1 MKKNTLFFVLYFFCT
16 LCCAQEISG
25 DSLFRV
31 EALMERAVELSS
43 SDPQEALRLL
53 RGAEKLT
60 EDREQLRDIKKEMSR
75 IYYHLDEPDS
85 AIVQM
90 CVWKA
95 LYDTSELT
103 AMAHINNLLGLSWQ
117 RLEVTDSALYYF
129 GEAYKYFKRL
139 GDLKG
144 SVFLLNNIGISL
156 AHAGKEEE
164 ALQAFE
170 QAFEFC
176 LDLPFKEDFASVFV
190 NYAIALLNAG
200 RIDKAREI
208 YEQYFPKGEQTEG
221 YSLDLKTSVASFE
234 AIYLR
239 ETGHLEEAVKKYR
252 WLIDSLLQE
261 DSRVPVRFYYGLGLT
276 YYLQGEYDKALSV
289 YSSSMDESPRPY
301 ERGLLLEGLSR
312 TYIRLGEAD
321 SAIHYLDL
329 WLEQKTAEQEES
341 RQRLLNEM
349 KGKTERLLQQ
359 TRIAL
364 LEQKQRNYRLLLL
377 SSLLGMLCLAFL
389 TVWLYQRS
397 KIRQLRQAEKIRE
410 QKQKLLEL
418 SLRMQQKGELLKKLK
433 DDMVEL
439 EEQLPGLSL
448 PLRKKVEKTYRDVL
462 NLDEDWRLFDIY
474 LGDMHKGFY
483 DVLKKQCPELTDN
496 DLRMCSLVRMRFSNK
511 EISQLLFVSL
521 DTVKSQR
528 YRIRKKLGLNREE
541 NLADFLSGL
550 SDR

>member
-1 MKKNTLFFVLYFFCT
+1 MGDGLGVEVLT
-16 LCCAQEISG
+16 
-25 DSLFRV
+25 
-31 EALMERAVELSS
+31 ERAVELRSS
-43 SDPQEALRLL
+43 EPQEALRLL
-53 RGAEKLT
+53 RRAERLA
-60 EDREQLRDIKKEMSR
+60 EDREQLRDIKKELSR
-75 IYYHLDEPDS
+75 IYYHLDKPDS

-90 CVWKA
+90 QAWKA
-95 LYDTSELT
+95 LYDTSELA

-129 GEAYKYFKRL
+129 REAYKYFERL

-156 AHAGKEEE
+156 AHAGREEE
-164 ALQAFE
+164 ALEVFE

-176 LDLPFKEDFASVFV
+176 LDLPSGADFASVFV
-190 NYAIALLNAG
+190 NYAIALLNMG
-200 RIDKAREI
+200 RIDEAREI
-208 YEQYFPKGEQTEG
+208 YEQYFPKGEETEG

-239 ETGHLEEAVKKYR
+239 ETGRLKEAVEKYR
-252 WLIDSLLQE
+252 RLIDSLLQA
-261 DSRVPVRFYYGLGLT
+261 DSRVPVRFYYGLGMT
-276 YYLQGEYDKALSV
+276 YYLQGEHDKALSI
-289 YSSSMDESPRPY
+289 YRDALNEGARPY

-312 TYIRLGEAD
+312 AYIRLGEAD

-329 WLEQKTAEQEES
+329 WLEQKAAEQEES

-377 SSLLGMLCLAFL
+377 SSLLGMLCLTFL
-389 TVWLYQRS
+389 SVWLYQRS

-433 DDMVEL
+433 DDMAEL
-439 EEQLPGLSL
+439 EEQLPGLPLSL
-448 PLRKKVEKTYRDVL
+448 RQKVEKTYRDVL

>member
-1 MKKNTLFFVLYFFCT
+1 MKKITLFFCSLFFCT
-16 LCCAQEISG
+16 LCYAQEVLG
-25 DSLFRV
+25 DGLGV
-31 EALMERAVELSS
+31 EVLTERAVELRSS
-43 SDPQEALRLL
+43 EPQEALRLL
-53 RGAEKLT
+53 RRAERLA
-60 EDREQLRDIKKEMSR
+60 EDREQLRDIKKELSR
-75 IYYHLDEPDS
+75 IYYHLDKPDS

-90 CVWKA
+90 QAWKA
-95 LYDTSELT
+95 LYDTSELA

-129 GEAYKYFKRL
+129 REAYKYFERL

-156 AHAGKEEE
+156 AHAGREEE
-164 ALQAFE
+164 ALEVFE

-176 LDLPFKEDFASVFV
+176 LDLPSGADFASVFV
-190 NYAIALLNAG
+190 NYAIALLNMG
-200 RIDKAREI
+200 RIDEAREI
-208 YEQYFPKGEQTEG
+208 YEQYFPKGEETEG

-239 ETGHLEEAVKKYR
+239 ETGRLKEAVEKYR
-252 WLIDSLLQE
+252 RLIDSLLQA
-261 DSRVPVRFYYGLGLT
+261 DSRVPVRFYYGLGMT
-276 YYLQGEYDKALSV
+276 YYLQGEHDKALSI
-289 YSSSMDESPRPY
+289 YRDALNEGARPY

-312 TYIRLGEAD
+312 VYIRLGEAD

-329 WLEQKTAEQEES
+329 WLEQKAAEQEES

-377 SSLLGMLCLAFL
+377 SSLLGMLCLTFL
-389 TVWLYQRS
+389 SVWLYQRS

-433 DDMVEL
+433 DDMAEL
-439 EEQLPGLSL
+439 EEQLPGLPLSL
-448 PLRKKVEKTYRDVL
+448 RQKVEKTYRDVL

>member
-1 MKKNTLFFVLYFFCT
+1 MKKITLFFCSLFFCT
-16 LCCAQEISG
+16 LCYAQEVLG
-25 DSLFRV
+25 DGLGV
-31 EALMERAVELSS
+31 EVLTERAVELRSS
-43 SDPQEALRLL
+43 EPQEALRLL
-53 RGAEKLT
+53 RRAERLA
-60 EDREQLRDIKKEMSR
+60 EDREQLRDIKKELSR
-75 IYYHLDEPDS
+75 IYYHLDKPDS

-90 CVWKA
+90 QAWKA
-95 LYDTSELT
+95 LYDTSELA

-129 GEAYKYFKRL
+129 REAYKYFERL

-156 AHAGKEEE
+156 AHAGREEE
-164 ALQAFE
+164 ALEVFE

-176 LDLPFKEDFASVFV
+176 LDLPSGADFASVFV
-190 NYAIALLNAG
+190 NYAIALLNMG
-200 RIDKAREI
+200 RIDEAREI
-208 YEQYFPKGEQTEG
+208 YEQYFPKGEETEG

-239 ETGHLEEAVKKYR
+239 ETGRLKEAVEKYR
-252 WLIDSLLQE
+252 RLIDSLLQA
-261 DSRVPVRFYYGLGLT
+261 DSRVPVRFYYGLGMT
-276 YYLQGEYDKALSV
+276 YYLQGEHDKALSI
-289 YSSSMDESPRPY
+289 YRDALNEGARPY

-312 TYIRLGEAD
+312 AYIRLGEAD

-329 WLEQKTAEQEES
+329 WLEQKAAEQEES

-377 SSLLGMLCLAFL
+377 SSLLGMLCLTFL
-389 TVWLYQRS
+389 SVWLYQRS

-433 DDMVEL
+433 DDMAEL
-439 EEQLPGLSL
+439 EEQLPGLPLSL
-448 PLRKKVEKTYRDVL
+448 RQKVEKTYRDVL